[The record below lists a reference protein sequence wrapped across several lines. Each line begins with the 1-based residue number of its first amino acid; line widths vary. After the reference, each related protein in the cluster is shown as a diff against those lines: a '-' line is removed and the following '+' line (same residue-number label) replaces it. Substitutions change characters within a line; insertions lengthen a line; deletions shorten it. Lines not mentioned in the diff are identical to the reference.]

1 MEEMA
6 MWDDPWLIVALV
18 LMFIG
23 LLGVILPLV
32 PGIVLVYLAAL
43 LYAVIE
49 GFARIGPITLAVLT
63 VLAVVG
69 VTADLWVS
77 SLGAKVG
84 GASVWALLGGLVLG
98 LVGLIFFSLPG
109 AIVGSVL
116 GVIMVELGR
125 VGDWRKVLKS
135 GGGWLIGWL
144 LSAVVQLSIAL
155 IMIAIF
161 LWQVRQG

>member
-1 MEEMA
+1 

-43 LYAVIE
+43 LYAIIE
-49 GFARIGPITLAVLT
+49 GFAKIGPITLAVLT

-84 GASVWALLGGLVLG
+84 GASVWALLGGLILG

-109 AIVGSVL
+109 AILGSVL

-144 LSAVVQLSIAL
+144 LSTVVQLSLAL

>member
-1 MEEMA
+1 

-49 GFARIGPITLAVLT
+49 GFAKIGPITLAVLT

-69 VTADLWVS
+69 VTADIWVS

-84 GASVWALLGGLVLG
+84 GASVWALLGGLALG
-98 LVGLIFFSLPG
+98 LVGLVFFSLPG
-109 AIVGSVL
+109 AIVGSVA
-116 GVIMVELGR
+116 GVVAVELWR
-125 VGDWRKVLKS
+125 VGDWEKVLKS
-135 GGGWLIGWL
+135 GAGWLIGWL
-144 LSAVVQLSIAL
+144 LSTIVQLSIAL

>member
-1 MEEMA
+1 

-43 LYAVIE
+43 LYAIIE
-49 GFARIGPITLAVLT
+49 GFAKIGPITLAVLT

-84 GASVWALLGGLVLG
+84 GASVWALLGGLAPG

-116 GVIMVELGR
+116 GVIIVELGR

-144 LSAVVQLSIAL
+144 LSTVVQLSIAL

>member
-1 MEEMA
+1 MEEIA
-6 MWDDPWLIVALV
+6 MWDDPWLIFALV

-43 LYAVIE
+43 LYAVVE
-49 GFARIGPITLAVLT
+49 GFAKIGPITLAVLT

-84 GASVWALLGGLVLG
+84 GASVWALLGGLALG

-144 LSAVVQLSIAL
+144 LSTVVQLSIAL

>member
-1 MEEMA
+1 

-49 GFARIGPITLAVLT
+49 GFAKIGPITLAVLT

-69 VTADLWVS
+69 VTADIWVS

-84 GASVWALLGGLVLG
+84 GASVWALLGGLALG
-98 LVGLIFFSLPG
+98 LVGLVFFSLPG
-109 AIVGSVL
+109 AIVGSVA
-116 GVIMVELGR
+116 GVVAVELWR
-125 VGDWRKVLKS
+125 MGDWEKVLKS
-135 GGGWLIGWL
+135 GAGWLIGWL
-144 LSAVVQLSIAL
+144 LSTIVQLSIAL

>member
-1 MEEMA
+1 

-32 PGIVLVYLAAL
+32 PGIVLVYLAVL
-43 LYAVIE
+43 LYAFIE

-77 SLGAKVG
+77 GLGAKVG

-109 AIVGSVL
+109 AVVGSVA
-116 GVIMVELGR
+116 GVVAVEMWR
-125 VGDWRKVLKS
+125 VRDWRKVLKS

-144 LSAVVQLSIAL
+144 LSTVVQLSIAL

-161 LWQVRQG
+161 LWRVGQG

>member
-1 MEEMA
+1 

-32 PGIVLVYLAAL
+32 PGILLVYLAAL

-49 GFARIGPITLAVLT
+49 GFAKIGPITLAVLT

-69 VTADLWVS
+69 VTADIWVS

-109 AIVGSVL
+109 AIVGAVA
-116 GVIMVELGR
+116 GVIAVEMWR
-125 VGDWRKVLKS
+125 VGDWQKVLKS

-144 LSAVVQLSIAL
+144 LSTVVQLSIAL

-161 LWQVRQG
+161 LWQVGQG

>member
-1 MEEMA
+1 

-23 LLGVILPLV
+23 LVGVILPLV
-32 PGIVLVYLAAL
+32 PGTGLVYLAAL

-69 VTADLWVS
+69 VTADLWLS
-77 SLGAKVG
+77 SLGAKAG

-109 AIVGSVL
+109 AILGSIA
-116 GVIMVELGR
+116 GVIAVEMWR
-125 VGDWRKVLKS
+125 VGDWQEVAKS
-135 GGGWLIGWL
+135 GRGWLIGWL
-144 LSAVVQLSIAL
+144 LSTVVQLSIAL

-161 LWQVRQG
+161 LWQVWKG

>member
-1 MEEMA
+1 

-18 LMFIG
+18 LMLIG

-109 AIVGSVL
+109 AIVGSVA
-116 GVIMVELGR
+116 GVIAVELWR
-125 VGDWRKVLKS
+125 VRDWRKVLKS

-144 LSAVVQLSIAL
+144 LSTVVQLSIAL

-161 LWQVRQG
+161 LWQVWQG

>member
-1 MEEMA
+1 
-6 MWDDPWLIVALV
+6 MWGDPWLIVALV

-32 PGIVLVYLAAL
+32 PGILLVYLAAL

-49 GFARIGPITLAVLT
+49 GFAKIGPITLAMLT

-69 VTADLWVS
+69 VTADIWVS
-77 SLGAKVG
+77 SLGARVG
-84 GASVWALLGGLVLG
+84 GASVWALLGGLGLG

-109 AIVGSVL
+109 AIVGAVA
-116 GVIMVELGR
+116 GVVAVEMWR
-125 VGDWRKVLKS
+125 VGDWQEVLKS

-144 LSAVVQLSIAL
+144 LSTVVQLSIAL

-161 LWQVRQG
+161 LWQVWQG

>member
-1 MEEMA
+1 
-6 MWDDPWLIVALV
+6 MWDDPRLIVALV
-18 LMFIG
+18 LMFVG

-49 GFARIGPITLAVLT
+49 GFAKIGPITLAVLT

-69 VTADLWVS
+69 VTADIWVS

-84 GASVWALLGGLVLG
+84 GASVWALLGGLTLG
-98 LVGLIFFSLPG
+98 LVGLVFFSLPG
-109 AIVGSVL
+109 AIVGSVA
-116 GVIMVELGR
+116 GVVAVELWR
-125 VGDWRKVLKS
+125 VGDWEKVLKS
-135 GGGWLIGWL
+135 GAGWLIGWL
-144 LSAVVQLSIAL
+144 LSTIVQLSIAL

>member
-1 MEEMA
+1 
-6 MWDDPWLIVALV
+6 MWDDPWLVVALV

-49 GFARIGPITLAVLT
+49 GFAKIGPITLAVLT

-109 AIVGSVL
+109 AIVGSVA
-116 GVIMVELGR
+116 GVIAVEMWR

-135 GGGWLIGWL
+135 GGGWL
-144 LSAVVQLSIAL
+144 LSTVVQLSIAL

-161 LWQVRQG
+161 LWQVWRG

>member
-1 MEEMA
+1 
-6 MWDDPWLIVALV
+6 MWNDPWLIVALV

-49 GFARIGPITLAVLT
+49 GFAKIGPVTLAVLT
-63 VLAVVG
+63 VLTVVG
-69 VTADLWVS
+69 VTADIWVS

-84 GASVWALLGGLVLG
+84 GASVWALLGGLALG

-109 AIVGSVL
+109 AIVGAVA
-116 GVIMVELGR
+116 GVVAVELVR
-125 VGDWRKVLKS
+125 VGDWQKVLKS
-135 GGGWLIGWL
+135 GGGWLVGWL
-144 LSAVVQLSIAL
+144 LSTVVQLSIAF

-161 LWQVRQG
+161 LWQVARG

>member
-1 MEEMA
+1 

-49 GFARIGPITLAVLT
+49 GFAKIGPITLAVLT

-116 GVIMVELGR
+116 GVIMVEMGR

-144 LSAVVQLSIAL
+144 LSTVVQLSIAL

-161 LWQVRQG
+161 LWRVRQG

>member
-1 MEEMA
+1 
-6 MWDDPWLIVALV
+6 MWDDPWLVVALV

-49 GFARIGPITLAVLT
+49 GFAKIGPVTLAVLT

-84 GASVWALLGGLVLG
+84 GASVWALLGGLALG
-98 LVGLIFFSLPG
+98 LVGLVFFSLPG
-109 AIVGSVL
+109 AILGSVL
-116 GVIMVELGR
+116 GVIMVEMGR

-144 LSAVVQLSIAL
+144 LSTVVQLSLAL

>member
-1 MEEMA
+1 

-18 LMFIG
+18 LMLIG
-23 LLGVILPLV
+23 LLGVVLPLV
-32 PGIVLVYLAAL
+32 PGIVLVYLGAL
-43 LYAVIE
+43 LYAIME
-49 GFARIGPITLAVLT
+49 GFARVGPITLTVLT

-77 SLGAKVG
+77 SLGAKAG

-98 LVGLIFFSLPG
+98 LVGLIVFNLPG
-109 AIVGSVL
+109 AIVGSVA
-116 GVIMVELGR
+116 GVIAVEMWR

-144 LSAVVQLSIAL
+144 LATVVQLSIAL
-155 IMIAIF
+155 IMVAIF
-161 LWQVRQG
+161 LWQVGQG

>member
-1 MEEMA
+1 

-32 PGIVLVYLAAL
+32 PGIVLVYLAVL

-49 GFARIGPITLAVLT
+49 GFAKIGPITLAVLT

-109 AIVGSVL
+109 AILGSVL

-125 VGDWRKVLKS
+125 VGDWRKVLKA

-144 LSAVVQLSIAL
+144 LSTVVQLSIAL

>member
-1 MEEMA
+1 MEEIA

-49 GFARIGPITLAVLT
+49 GFAKIGPITLAVLT

-84 GASVWALLGGLVLG
+84 GASVWALLGGLALG

-116 GVIMVELGR
+116 GVVMVELGR

-144 LSAVVQLSIAL
+144 LSTVVQLSIAL
-155 IMIAIF
+155 VMIAIF

>member
-1 MEEMA
+1 
-6 MWDDPWLIVALV
+6 MWDDPWLIFVLI

-23 LLGVILPLV
+23 LLGVVLPLV

-43 LYAVIE
+43 LYAFIE

-109 AIVGSVL
+109 AIVGSIV
-116 GVIMVELGR
+116 GVVAVEMWR
-125 VGDWRKVLKS
+125 ARDWRKVIRS

-144 LSAVVQLSIAL
+144 LSTVVQLSIAL

-161 LWQVRQG
+161 LWQVGQG

>member
-1 MEEMA
+1 MEEIA

-49 GFARIGPITLAVLT
+49 GFAKIGPITLAVLT

-98 LVGLIFFSLPG
+98 LVGLVFFSLPG
-109 AIVGSVL
+109 AILGSVL
-116 GVIMVELGR
+116 GVIMVEMGR

-144 LSAVVQLSIAL
+144 LSTVVQLSLAL

>member
-1 MEEMA
+1 

-18 LMFIG
+18 LMLIG

-109 AIVGSVL
+109 AIVGSVA
-116 GVIMVELGR
+116 GVIAVELWR
-125 VGDWRKVLKS
+125 VRDWRKVLKA

-144 LSAVVQLSIAL
+144 LSTVVQLSIAL

-161 LWQVRQG
+161 FWQVWQG

>member
-1 MEEMA
+1 

-49 GFARIGPITLAVLT
+49 GFAKIGPITLAVLT
-63 VLAVVG
+63 VLALVG

-84 GASVWALLGGLVLG
+84 GASVWALLGGLILG

-109 AIVGSVL
+109 AILGSVL
-116 GVIMVELGR
+116 GVIMVEMGR

-144 LSAVVQLSIAL
+144 LSTVVQLSLAL

>member
-1 MEEMA
+1 MEEIA

-49 GFARIGPITLAVLT
+49 GFAKIGPITLAVLT

-98 LVGLIFFSLPG
+98 LVGLVFFSLPG
-109 AIVGSVL
+109 AILGSVL
-116 GVIMVELGR
+116 GVIMVEMGR

-144 LSAVVQLSIAL
+144 LSTVVQLSLAL
-155 IMIAIF
+155 IIIAIF

>member
-1 MEEMA
+1 
-6 MWDDPWLIVALV
+6 MWDDPWLVVALV

-49 GFARIGPITLAVLT
+49 GFAKIGPITLAVLT

-84 GASVWALLGGLVLG
+84 GASVWALLGGLALG
-98 LVGLIFFSLPG
+98 LVGLVFFSLPG
-109 AIVGSVL
+109 AILGSVL
-116 GVIMVELGR
+116 GVIMVEMGR

-144 LSAVVQLSIAL
+144 LSTVVQLSLAL

>member
-1 MEEMA
+1 MEEIA

-49 GFARIGPITLAVLT
+49 GFAKIGPITLAVLT

-84 GASVWALLGGLVLG
+84 GASVWALLGGLALG

-109 AIVGSVL
+109 AILGSVL

-144 LSAVVQLSIAL
+144 LSTVVQLSLAL

>member
-1 MEEMA
+1 MEEIA

-49 GFARIGPITLAVLT
+49 GFAKIGPITLAVLT
-63 VLAVVG
+63 VLALVG

-84 GASVWALLGGLVLG
+84 GASVWALLGGLILG

-109 AIVGSVL
+109 AILGSVL
-116 GVIMVELGR
+116 GVIMVEMGR

-144 LSAVVQLSIAL
+144 LSTVVQLSLAL

>member
-1 MEEMA
+1 

-23 LLGVILPLV
+23 LAGVILPLV
-32 PGIVLVYLAAL
+32 PGIALVYLAAVF
-43 LYAVIE
+43 YAFVE
-49 GFARIGPITLAVLT
+49 GFEHIGPITLAVLT

-84 GASVWALLGGLVLG
+84 GASVWALLGGMVLG
-98 LVGLIFFSLPG
+98 LVGLIFFSLLG
-109 AIVGSVL
+109 AIVGSIV
-116 GVIMVELGR
+116 GVVAVEMWR
-125 VGDWRKVLKS
+125 VRDWRRVLRS

-144 LSAVVQLSIAL
+144 LSTVVQLCIAL

-161 LWQVRQG
+161 LWQVGQG

>member
-1 MEEMA
+1 

-32 PGIVLVYLAAL
+32 PGIVLVYLATL
-43 LYAVIE
+43 LYAIIE
-49 GFARIGPITLAVLT
+49 GFERIGPITLAVLT

-109 AIVGSVL
+109 AILGSVL

-144 LSAVVQLSIAL
+144 LSTVVQLSLAL

>member
-1 MEEMA
+1 MEEIA

-49 GFARIGPITLAVLT
+49 GFAKIGPITLAVLT

-116 GVIMVELGR
+116 GVIMVEMGR

-144 LSAVVQLSIAL
+144 LSTVVQLSLAL
-155 IMIAIF
+155 IIIAIF

>member
-1 MEEMA
+1 

-23 LLGVILPLV
+23 LAGVILPLV

-84 GASVWALLGGLVLG
+84 GASVWALLGGLALG
-98 LVGLIFFSLPG
+98 LVGLIFSGLPG
-109 AIVGSVL
+109 AIVGSVV
-116 GVIMVELGR
+116 GVITVELWR
-125 VGDWRKVLKS
+125 VGDWQKVLRS
-135 GGGWLIGWL
+135 GAGWLIGWL
-144 LSAVVQLSIAL
+144 LSTVVQLSIAL

-161 LWQVRQG
+161 LWQVGQG

>member
-1 MEEMA
+1 MEEIA

-49 GFARIGPITLAVLT
+49 GFAKIGPITLAVLT

-84 GASVWALLGGLVLG
+84 GASVWALLGGLALG

-109 AIVGSVL
+109 AILGSVL

-144 LSAVVQLSIAL
+144 LSTVVQLSIAL

>member
-1 MEEMA
+1 

-18 LMFIG
+18 LMVIG

-32 PGIVLVYLAAL
+32 PGIVLVYLAAF

-49 GFARIGPITLAVLT
+49 GFAKIGPITLTVLT
-63 VLAVVG
+63 VLAVV
-69 VTADLWVS
+69 
-77 SLGAKVG
+77 
-84 GASVWALLGGLVLG
+84 GGLVLG

-109 AIVGSVL
+109 AIVGSVA
-116 GVIMVELGR
+116 GVIAVELWR

-144 LSAVVQLSIAL
+144 LSTVVQLSIAF

-161 LWQVRQG
+161 LWQVGQG